1 MIRKFILPLLA
12 LCGVLFAVY
21 TVIAGQRQLPPA
33 PPVAQPANAPYDN
46 KVAGAGIVE
55 TASENIAISTPVSGL
70 VTDVKVVVGSDVK
83 QGDELFRLDTRDLQA
98 ELAVRQAALA
108 SAQQKLAK
116 LKAMPRA
123 EDLPPAEAKVVEAQA
138 SLADARN
145 QLKLWQSVGD
155 TRAVSQDELD
165 RKRFAEQVAE
175 ARLDQAR
182 TELASLKA
190 GAWKPDLDIA
200 AGDVA
205 AADAQVRATQTEI
218 DRRIVRAPITGR
230 VLQVKV
236 HPGEYAPTGVMA
248 QPLILMG
255 NVDKLVVRVDIDEN
269 DAWRIDPTAA
279 AVAFVRGNRDLK
291 TGLQFVR
298 VEPYVVPKRS
308 LTGESTERVDTRVL
322 QVLYS
327 FDRDALP
334 VYVGQQMD
342 VFIAA
347 KPVTGTGGSSSPT
360 TASAAPG
367 DQPTA
372 AR

>member
-1 MIRKFILPLLA
+1 MIRKYVLPVLA
-12 LCGVLFAVY
+12 LFGILFAVY
-21 TVIAGQRQLPPA
+21 TVVNGQKQLPPA
-33 PPVAQPANAPYDN
+33 PPVAEPADAPYEA

-55 TASENIAISTPVSGL
+55 SASENIAISTPVPGL
-70 VTDVKVVVGSDVK
+70 VTDVKVAIGSDVK
-83 QGDELFRLDTRDLQA
+83 QGDELFRLDARDLQA
-98 ELAVRQAALA
+98 ELLVRQAALE
-108 SAQQKLAK
+108 SAKQKLAK

-123 EDLPPAEAKVVEAQA
+123 EDIPPAEARAVAA
-138 SLADARN
+138 RATLADAQN
-145 QLKLWQSVGD
+145 QYKLWQSVGD

-165 RKRFAEQVAE
+165 RKRYARDVAE
-175 ARLDQAR
+175 ARLVEAEKD
-182 TELASLKA
+182 LASLKA

-205 AADAQVRATQTEI
+205 AAEAQVRATETEI
-218 DRRIVRAPITGR
+218 DRRIVRAPIAGR

-236 HPGEYAPTGVMA
+236 HPGEYATAGVLE

-255 NVDKLVVRVDIDEN
+255 NVDTLNVRVDVDEN
-269 DAWRIDPTAA
+269 DAWRIDRAA
-279 AVAFVRGNRDLK
+279 SAVAFVRGNRDLK
-291 TGLQFVR
+291 TDLKFVR

-327 FDRDALP
+327 FSRDALP

-347 KPVTGTGGSSSPT
+347 KPIVSGQTV
-360 TASAAPG
+360 AQAAG
-367 DQPTA
+367 K
-372 AR
+372 